1 MGAALIIIDIQNAF
15 CNPAADGRLE
25 HFFKNTLGNV
35 KTNHDT
41 AERIKEFVE
50 KVRGHIPIIWVGY
63 HHTDSDGPAQSVDE
77 EGERAFY
84 IAKPADGDVVFYK
97 EMRQMRISQPEAHRM
112 QFCNLIYDFHIFRH
126 AYFFLFSY

>member
-1 MGAALIIIDIQNAF
+1 MSCDVQHIQNAF

-50 KVRGHIPIIWVGY
+50 KAFTYAGLNWNDYVVTSEDYFRPNEVNYLLGDYSKAKKILGWEPKVDIDELVKIMV
-63 HHTDSDGPAQSVDE
+63 DSDME
-77 EGERAFY
+77 L
-84 IAKPADGDVVFYK
+84 AKQEKVLFENRLLLPTW
-97 EMRQMRISQPEAHRM
+97 E
-112 QFCNLIYDFHIFRH
+112 H
-126 AYFFLFSY
+126 AVKT